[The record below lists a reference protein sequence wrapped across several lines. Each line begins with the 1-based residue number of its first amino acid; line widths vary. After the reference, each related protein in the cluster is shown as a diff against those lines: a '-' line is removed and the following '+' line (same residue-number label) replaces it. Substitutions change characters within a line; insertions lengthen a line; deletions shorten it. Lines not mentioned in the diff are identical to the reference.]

1 MSLELNPRWVFLLL
15 VPITLTSVWI
25 IPYTEGLDQRQ
36 LTPDYWPTDEWRISP
51 PELQGMS
58 SSVLQELHAFIQ
70 SRNLP
75 LDSYVVVRHGYIVY
89 EDYPGVYGID
99 DYHILHSV
107 TKSFTSALIG
117 IAIEEGYIPNVDT
130 PVVSLFPDRT
140 IANLDGRKQRMTV
153 EHLLNM
159 RAGLEWD
166 EWTYPY
172 SDGRNDLVQMIY
184 SPNCIQ
190 FMLDRPMAAEPGT
203 TWVYN
208 TGASHLLAGIIRE
221 TSGQVPQE
229 FAFDHLFGPLGISR
243 VFWTRDRNGLNFGGS
258 ELHLRPRDMA
268 KFGLLY
274 INDGEWDGTQII
286 PADWVAQSQQSAAMP
301 GSNTGYG
308 YQWWKQL
315 SVGTFEARG
324 LHNQW
329 IIIHPEYD
337 LVVVQTASDFNGEIN
352 VFELVN
358 YVIRAIEEYT
368 PLTSNPLV
376 LGFVISLVI
385 VVPVVIVGVYFIR
398 KRRIPTA

>member
-1 MSLELNPRWVFLLL
+1 MNPRWWFLLL
-15 VPITLTSVWI
+15 LSITLTSVWV
-25 IPYTEGLDQRQ
+25 IPHTSTLNSSQ
-36 LTPDYWPTDEWRISP
+36 LTPDYWPTDDWRLSA

-58 SSVLQELHAFIQ
+58 SAVLQELHAFTR
-70 SRNLP
+70 SHNLP
-75 LDSYVVVRHGYIVY
+75 LDSYLVIRHGYIVY
-89 EDYPGVYGID
+89 EDYPGSYDVN

-117 IAIEEGYIPNVDT
+117 IAIDEGYIPSVDT
-130 PVVSLFPDRT
+130 TVISLFPDQA

-159 RAGLEWD
+159 QAGIEWD

-184 SPNCIQ
+184 STDCIQ

-221 TSGQVPQE
+221 TSGQIPLE
-229 FAFDHLFGPLGISR
+229 FAFDHLFGPLGISQ

-274 INDGEWDGTQII
+274 LNDGEWDGTQII
-286 PADWVAQSQQSAAMP
+286 PTDWVDESQRSAAMP
-301 GSNTGYG
+301 WSGTGYG

-315 SVGTFEARG
+315 STGTFEARG
-324 LHNQW
+324 LNSQW
-329 IIIHPEYD
+329 IIVHPEYD
-337 LVVVQTASDFNGEIN
+337 LIIVQTASDYDGEIN
-352 VFELVN
+352 VFGLVQD
-358 YVIRAIEEYT
+358 YVIRAIEEFTPIPTT
-368 PLTSNPLV
+368 PLALGIV
-376 LGFVISLVI
+376 LSIVIM
-385 VVPVVIVGVYFIR
+385 VPVVVVGVYFLQ
-398 KRRIPTA
+398 KRRISSA